1 MKSQRPTGII
11 IICIIG
17 FFAFGLGEFS
27 VPMLYG
33 KLTSTYGAWSGLFW
47 LTSLALTIAILI
59 GYWLMNKWG
68 IYVYVGA
75 FVVGTIVGVL
85 EELPFTVLGVV
96 VPVLV
101 SAFGLVYLRK
111 IEQTLFPSYNKRLQ
125 RTAIRRR

>member
-1 MKSQRPTGII
+1 MKSQRPTAII

-27 VPMLYG
+27 VPML
-33 KLTSTYGAWSGLFW
+33 TSTYGAWSGPFW

-85 EELPFTVLGVV
+85 EGLPFTVLGVV
-96 VPVLV
+96 VPVLA

-111 IEQTLFPSYNKRLQ
+111 IEQTLLPS
-125 RTAIRRR
+125 